1 MKTITAKQIAFINN
15 LVRETRAY
23 DGTDGMVTLDGVYP
37 RLNLTAA
44 QEGECSSYEASKII
58 NVLINATKAY
68 TDEQCQEMRQT
79 PTLKQCNYAEMLA
92 KKAGRE
98 INLDGMTRKEVSE
111 LIDELLNAPVA
122 A

>member
-1 MKTITAKQIAFINN
+1 
-15 LVRETRAY
+15 
-23 DGTDGMVTLDGVYP
+23 
-37 RLNLTAA
+37 
-44 QEGECSSYEASKII
+44 
-58 NVLINATKAY
+58 
-68 TDEQCQEMRQT
+68 MRQT